1 MPTNSGP
8 ESRSPSPRLG
18 RLLLTGAAGGLG
30 KVLRERLR
38 PCADV
43 LRLSDV
49 ATLAPAQASF
59 EETVPCNLA
68 DKAAVDAL
76 VAGCDAIVHLG
87 GVSVERPFEEILE
100 ANIKGVFHIYE
111 AARRHGVK
119 RVVFA
124 SSNHVIGFHKQTEHL
139 DTHAMRRPD
148 GYYGLSKSFG
158 EDVAQ
163 FYFDRWGI
171 ETVSIRIGSSFPE
184 PANRRMMS
192 TWLSYRDLTDLIE
205 KSLFAPDVGH
215 LVVYGVSANRDV
227 WWDNGIAAAKLGFIP
242 QDSSEVFRD
251 KVEAQP
257 PVAPTDPNAIYQGG
271 AFTAQGPF
279 DL

>member
-1 MPTNSGP
+1 MQTNSGP
-8 ESRSPSPRLG
+8 ESRPSPKLG

-38 PCADV
+38 PYADV

-49 ATLAPAQASF
+49 ATLATAQGSF

-111 AARRHGVK
+111 AARKHGVK

-124 SSNHVIGFHKQTEHL
+124 SSNHVIGFYKQTEHL
-139 DTHAMRRPD
+139 DTHALRRPD

-163 FYFDRWGI
+163 FYFDRWAI

-192 TWLSYRDLTDLIE
+192 TWLSYGDLTNLIE
-205 KSLFAPDVGH
+205 KSLFTPDVGH

-227 WWDNGIAAAKLGFIP
+227 WWDNSAAAARLGFVP
-242 QDSSEVFRD
+242 KDSSEVFRD

-271 AFTAQGPF
+271 GFTAQGPF
-279 DL
+279 